1 MAMTDEQIERYSR
14 HIILKE
20 VGAKG
25 QKKLLKGK
33 VLIIGAG
40 GLGAPAAMYL
50 AAAGVGTIGIVD
62 ADEVDLSNLQRQII
76 HSTADI
82 GKAKVKSA
90 KETMNA
96 MNPDVEVKTY
106 RMFVDASNIRELI
119 REYDFIIDGTDNF
132 PAKFLINDACVLE
145 KKPFSHAGIIRF
157 KGQLMTYVPGEGPCY
172 RCVFKNPPP
181 KDAVPTCKQAGVIG
195 AMGGVI
201 GSLQAMEA
209 IKYLIGVGD
218 LLTGYLLTFDALT
231 MAFHNQQIS
240 FAESDLPLIYRTERA
255 LQLICDKLQQVEL
268 KRVPRVENLLY
279 FMQNTRKRLEPQL
292 KSNTENAAQT
302 TVRTLIYAPETQ
314 ASSTPEAVVPPLPGL
329 PEMKVEVRS
338 LTENPPQASMIK
350 QGSTVRE
357 FIAGIACSVAV
368 ASALWWWQVY
378 PVQQQLLQVNDT
390 AQGAATVWMASPELE
405 NYERRL
411 QQLLDTSPVQPL
423 ETGMQM
429 MRVADSRWPESL
441 QQQQASTQWN
451 EALKTRAQSS
461 PQLRGWLQT
470 RQDLHAFADLVM
482 QREKEGLTL
491 SYIKN
496 VIWQAERGLGQ
507 ETPVESLLTQYQD
520 ARAQKQN
527 TDALEKQINER
538 LEGVLSRWLLLKNNV
553 MPEAATGTTA
563 EK

>member
-25 QKKLLKGK
+25 QKKLLNAK

-76 HSTADI
+76 HSTSDI

-106 RMFVDASNIRELI
+106 RMFVDSTNIRELI
-119 REYDFIIDGTDNF
+119 REYDFVIDGTDNF

-209 IKYLIGVGD
+209 IKYIIGVGD
-218 LLTGYLLTFDALT
+218 LLTGSLMTYDAVKQDFHKIKLPGRDCKCAVCGDNPTILEPIDYEQEVCEETASRFDA
-231 MAFHNQQIS
+231 
-240 FAESDLPLIYRTERA
+240 
-255 LQLICDKLQQVEL
+255 
-268 KRVPRVENLLY
+268 PR
-279 FMQNTRKRLEPQL
+279 
-292 KSNTENAAQT
+292 
-302 TVRTLIYAPETQ
+302 
-314 ASSTPEAVVPPLPGL
+314 
-329 PEMKVEVRS
+329 
-338 LTENPPQASMIK
+338 
-350 QGSTVRE
+350 
-357 FIAGIACSVAV
+357 
-368 ASALWWWQVY
+368 
-378 PVQQQLLQVNDT
+378 
-390 AQGAATVWMASPELE
+390 
-405 NYERRL
+405 
-411 QQLLDTSPVQPL
+411 
-423 ETGMQM
+423 
-429 MRVADSRWPESL
+429 
-441 QQQQASTQWN
+441 
-451 EALKTRAQSS
+451 
-461 PQLRGWLQT
+461 
-470 RQDLHAFADLVM
+470 
-482 QREKEGLTL
+482 
-491 SYIKN
+491 
-496 VIWQAERGLGQ
+496 
-507 ETPVESLLTQYQD
+507 
-520 ARAQKQN
+520 
-527 TDALEKQINER
+527 
-538 LEGVLSRWLLLKNNV
+538 
-553 MPEAATGTTA
+553 
-563 EK
+563 